1 MNLKTYRLSKK
12 MTQLELANLLA
23 VKRTT
28 VSMWETCKSK
38 PKIET
43 MQKLAEVL
51 NVDLVTILAC
61 FYGEPKE
68 IES

>member
-1 MNLKTYRLSKK
+1 MTLKKIIEDRGLKNVFIAK
-12 MTQLELANLLA
+12 QIG
-23 VKRTT
+23 
-28 VSMWETCKSK
+28 KSK
-38 PKIET
+38 ATISSYINGYRIPKIET

-68 IES
+68 VEI